1 MVDVLVIEDNR
12 EIGALLL
19 DFLAAE
25 GYSGALRETGEG
37 GLAFFETEG
46 ARLVVLDVMLPGMDG
61 FAVCRK
67 LREKDNTPLLIV
79 SAKGSKEDKL
89 NGLILGADDYIEKPY
104 DVDLRLAKSGGILRR
119 RYASGPRVCGDIEID
134 RAGRMV
140 RRNGQEVKLTAK
152 EYELLL
158 LLAENRGQ
166 ALSKELLFNRVWGLD
181 SFSEPQTLTVHIK
194 WLREKLEDDP
204 KQPKHIRTVWGV
216 GYRFED

>member
-25 GYSGALRETGEG
+25 GYSGALRETGED
-37 GLAFFETEG
+37 GLAFFEAEG

-104 DVDLRLAKSGGILRR
+104 DVDLLLAKIGGILRR
-119 RYASGPRVCGDIEID
+119 RYASGPLVCGDIEID